1 MEGNPGKW
9 RIIHDT
15 TDNTTDNERGGAGG
29 GGRETPLIGLRSFQR
44 SVQQLNNERIGRT
57 GRGKEGPG
65 TAAAVEILL
74 ARSDSYLGWQN
85 TRRQAGSRA
94 RFVRKAELGAAAAAA
109 PHSPLRKS
117 AGAAAAAAAAAV
129 CPPAQR
135 RQRPPPP
142 NSPGF
147 LMSGKDNGAS
157 SSQLTRSV
165 NE

>member
-15 TDNTTDNERGGAGG
+15 TDNTTDNERGGGGG

-44 SVQQLNNERIGRT
+44 SVLQLNNERIGRT

-94 RFVRKAELGAAAAAA
+94 RFVRKAELGAAAAA

-129 CPPAQR
+129 CPPARR

-157 SSQLTRSV
+157 SSQLTPSV